1 MAVLQAM
8 LVVCRGRKMYHFFVE
23 ESRINEN
30 RIYVDGADYNHIRN
44 VIRLKNGDDV
54 MISVRNT
61 QISDAVRNFMC
72 GLSEYTDNDVVFDI
86 IDRDVPDTELPC
98 QVILYQG
105 LPKSDKLELIIQKAV
120 ELGVSQIVP
129 VTMKRS
135 VVKLDDK
142 KAAAKLPRWNA
153 ISESA
158 AKQSKRSLIP
168 EVRPV
173 MSYALAVREAAG
185 CDICFV
191 PYENENGMAETRRL
205 VSSITPGN
213 RVAVFIGPE
222 GGFEDDEIEAAR
234 KLGMHTITLGK
245 RILRTETA
253 GLSFLSML
261 AYALEN

>member
-8 LVVCRGRKMYHFFVE
+8 LVVCRGRKM
-23 ESRINEN
+23 SRINEN

-44 VIRLKNGDDV
+44 VIRLKNGDEV

-72 GLSEYTDNDVVFDI
+72 GLSEYTDNEVVFDI

-129 VTMKRS
+129 VAMKRS

-222 GGFEDDEIEAAR
+222 GDEIETAR